1 MLYRFVRFYFHIPIF
16 LRLLLT
22 VLTIMLIFGS
32 MMHLVEPN
40 EFTSWFEGV
49 WFAFITGATV
59 GYGDYVPQTI
69 IGQLLTIL
77 LILAGGGL
85 LTFYMVTLS
94 SGAIQ
99 REDDYKK
106 GEVAYHGDDHYI
118 IVGWNERTRRLIDLI
133 QTQLDK
139 QTDLVLIDETLD
151 EDPVN
156 HANVHFIH
164 GDPTVDK
171 TWQDANVT
179 KAKKVI
185 VTADQTKIEKEAD
198 VHTILVIITVRGVYH
213 DIPIL
218 SEILTDNQKANAER
232 AGATEVIR
240 SNETTSTL
248 FYHELTGHEYVT
260 AFDYVMALLSQQQF
274 IVHTVE
280 DKWVNQSVLDV
291 SINSK
296 EHGKLLIG
304 YIRNDD
310 IVINPDPDNQL
321 QEEDKLITTKPLL
334 E

>member
-22 VLTIMLIFGS
+22 VLSIMLLFGTIMYWA
-32 MMHLVEPN
+32 EPD
-40 EFTSWFEGV
+40 EFTTWFDGV

-59 GYGDYVPQTI
+59 GYGDFVPETVL
-69 IGQLLTIL
+69 GQLLTIL

-94 SGAIQ
+94 SGAIK

-106 GEVAYHGDDHYI
+106 GEVAFHGEDHMI
-118 IVGWNERTRRLIDLI
+118 IVGWNERTRRLIELI
-133 QTQLDK
+133 ETQYGK
-139 QTDLVLIDETLD
+139 QTDLVLIDETLE

-156 HANVHFIH
+156 HTNVHFIH
-164 GDPTVDK
+164 SDPTIDD
-171 TWQDANVT
+171 TWEKANLP
-179 KAKKVI
+179 KADKVI

-198 VHTILVIITVRGVYH
+198 VHTILVILTVRGLQH

-218 SEILTDNQKANAER
+218 GEILTEKQKRNAER
-232 AGATEVIR
+232 AGATEVIC

-248 FYHELTGHEYVT
+248 FYHELTGNEYVK

-274 IVHTVE
+274 IIDSVYDE
-280 DKWVNQSVLDV
+280 WIDQSILEL
-291 SINSK
+291 SEITK
-296 EHGKLLIG
+296 QEGQLLLG
-304 YIRNDD
+304 FIRDNE
-310 IVINPDPDNQL
+310 IKINPDPNERL
-321 QEEDKLITTKPLL
+321 QEDDQVIMTKTLL